1 MNQFAPRALSH
12 AFLPVSPYC
21 ESASVADNLLPNVPV
36 EERPEYWTA

>member
-21 ESASVADNLLPNVPV
+21 ETAVTDNLLPNVPV

>member
-1 MNQFAPRALSH
+1 MNQFAPRALYH

-21 ESASVADNLLPNVPV
+21 ETAVTDSLPNVPV